1 MTRFKITIERED
13 GAPIVA
19 VISELRVTP
28 MKPPR
33 GRPKA
38 TAKHAA
44 VVMAFGF
51 EYMRLNKR
59 RLKAR
64 EAVARQFGYRGD
76 SAEHEV
82 RRIIHGKQ
90 NLFLGAKGRFVRFQ
104 GSSGDLVVHADHPD
118 AVVETETTIRVDGRC
133 WIWSPGMTR
142 QSTGGCEPG
151 ERVDDERRP
160 ARLWPSS
167 GASRGGG
174 KNT

>member
-13 GAPIVA
+13 GAPIAA
-19 VISELRVTP
+19 VISELRFTP

-33 GRPKA
+33 GRRKA

-64 EAVARQFGYRGD
+64 EAVATQFGYRGD
-76 SAEHEV
+76 NAEHEV

-104 GSSGDLVVHADHPD
+104 GSGGELVIVHADHPD

-133 WIWSPGMTR
+133 WIWSPGMTESVHGWLR
-142 QSTGGCEPG
+142 
-151 ERVDDERRP
+151 
-160 ARLWPSS
+160 AR
-167 GASRGGG
+167 GTR
-174 KNT
+174 